1 MSRQQNEQKTK
12 TLPNNSTS
20 PFFTKKREIHSCL
33 KAKKNKKQKQKRGI
47 KTKYKHKIDKFMI
60 VEFKIRK
67 IEYNRN

>member
-1 MSRQQNEQKTK
+1 MNKKQKPFQT
-12 TLPNNSTS
+12 TPPP